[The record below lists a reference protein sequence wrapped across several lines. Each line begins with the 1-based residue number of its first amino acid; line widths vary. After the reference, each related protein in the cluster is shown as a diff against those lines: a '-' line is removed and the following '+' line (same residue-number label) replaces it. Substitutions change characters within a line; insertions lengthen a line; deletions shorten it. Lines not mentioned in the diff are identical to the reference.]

1 MGNQDK
7 TIKNIAEC
15 PGMGIKILPPDINE
29 SQADFSVV
37 EGKIR
42 FGLAAV
48 KNVGLKALESAIE
61 EREAH
66 GPFRDL
72 LDFCKRIEGSKVN
85 HRVLECLIQCG
96 AFDFTGIYRS
106 RLFGALDNVLKF
118 CGSNQDPNQ
127 LNIFGSLDLRD
138 GQSGGLI
145 ELPDCDEWDDKEK
158 LGREKEALGFYITGH
173 PLARFK
179 REIEQFTTCTV
190 QELPSQ
196 KDKSQVKIACVVGN
210 LKMKRTRRGDKMA
223 TMVVEDL
230 TGSTLVIIFPDVFN
244 RTSPLL
250 KSDEPLL
257 INGSVETGDTSAKI
271 IAQDIV
277 TLNSVRQNAI
287 KAIELRLVEKAVSK
301 EFVDDLQDIV
311 FTYPGEC
318 SLLFKMNT
326 NNGKEIVIAAHDR
339 FKVLPCQELID
350 KIELL
355 IGNKIIVHEKRNF

>member
-1 MGNQDK
+1 
-7 TIKNIAEC
+7 
-15 PGMGIKILPPDINE
+15 
-29 SQADFSVV
+29 
-37 EGKIR
+37 
-42 FGLAAV
+42 
-48 KNVGLKALESAIE
+48 
-61 EREAH
+61 
-66 GPFRDL
+66 
-72 LDFCKRIEGSKVN
+72 
-85 HRVLECLIQCG
+85 
-96 AFDFTGIYRS
+96 
-106 RLFGALDNVLKF
+106 VLKF

-127 LNIFGSLDLRD
+127 LNIFGALDLRD

-145 ELPDCDEWDDKEK
+145 ELPDCDEWGDKEK

-173 PLARFK
+173 PLTRFK
-179 REIEQFTTCTV
+179 KEIEQFTTCTV

-230 TGSTLVIIFPDVFN
+230 TGSTLVIVFPDVFN

-250 KSDEPLL
+250 KSDDPLL

-301 EFVDDLQDIV
+301 KFLEDLQDIE

-318 SLLFKMNT
+318 SLLFKINT

-350 KIELL
+350 KIELV
-355 IGNKIIVHEKRNF
+355 IGNKIIIHEKRNY